1 MGAHSLLTPAAAA
14 QRLGLSVAELI
25 ELIEAGKG
33 PACVK
38 IRRTGRFNM
47 GYLRN
52 SVLIWFRPVE
62 IDWEF
67 VASMAKSESLS
78 SRPYFGNMPCNTIN
92 CFYAT
97 IMISCVYAK

>member
-25 ELIEAGKG
+25 ELIEAGRG

-47 GYLRN
+47 ARFIARDVDEWAEALARTCDDCKAEPGRECL
-52 SVLIWFRPVE
+52 PGC
-62 IDWEF
+62 
-67 VASMAKSESLS
+67 S
-78 SRPYFGNMPCNTIN
+78 SYW
-92 CFYAT
+92 
-97 IMISCVYAK
+97 K